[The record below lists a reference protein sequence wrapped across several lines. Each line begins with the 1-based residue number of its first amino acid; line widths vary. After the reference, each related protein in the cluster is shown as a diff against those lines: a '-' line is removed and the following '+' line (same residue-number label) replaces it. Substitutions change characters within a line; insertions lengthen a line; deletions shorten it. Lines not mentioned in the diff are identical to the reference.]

1 MYNQKEGGIATGY
14 QLRDCL
20 TVVHGHI
27 IHSHGFFLHMHRV
40 FFFFLSFFFSNF
52 YFTMEGKQRCFY

>member
-27 IHSHGFFLHMHRV
+27 IHS
-40 FFFFLSFFFSNF
+40 
-52 YFTMEGKQRCFY
+52 